1 LSSFEDSS
9 AIGLYSWTGTSEVLP
24 TFIGPTLLQSFRE
37 NSIFLFS
44 LVKPAAVPPLIG
56 LFVSSYLL
64 ISFISD
70 SFGIWSMVL
79 AFGI

>member
-9 AIGLYSWTGTSEVLP
+9 AIGLYSWTGTREVVP

-44 LVKPAAVPPLIG
+44 LDKPAAPPLLG

-64 ISFISD
+64 ISFSSD
-70 SFGIWSMVL
+70 NFGKWSIVL